1 MFYSVLRSEFQVFS
15 FVYLFRFCAD
25 SFVFPWANGTLSKWI
40 RQNGLVSL
48 VDLGAFELG
57 LSKWRAWARA
67 EMDTTAKW
75 VRVSMPIGTLGR
87 QSADVR
93 APSFLCEGTDI
104 FVESFCHI
112 MDMSL
117 MAPPKPFFWL
127 RVHVPL
133 LRFLMVLPPKW
144 YFYISWHFFKSFV

>member
-1 MFYSVLRSEFQVFS
+1 MSR
-15 FVYLFRFCAD
+15 
-25 SFVFPWANGTLSKWI
+25 
-40 RQNGLVSL
+40 

-117 MAPPKPFFWL
+117 MAPPNPFFL
-127 RVHVPL
+127 IACSCPSFAFSYGSSTKMIFLHFLAFLQIIRVIHTCVL
-133 LRFLMVLPPKW
+133 STILAARLMKQITFRICALVQCPKIPRAL
-144 YFYISWHFFKSFV
+144 YST